1 MSAFIDKKT
10 NYSVSYIESK
20 DAVDAFA
27 SKKLSILFVV
37 PKEDSE
43 NQKIFT
49 SICAN
54 YETIDCAFT
63 PSTSLTSI
71 DLSGDLGCIFYR

>member
-43 NQKIFT
+43 N
-49 SICAN
+49 
-54 YETIDCAFT
+54 
-63 PSTSLTSI
+63 
-71 DLSGDLGCIFYR
+71 